1 MDFIKIISEI
11 RDGNAKSFKL
21 LYDAYSSKFKGIA
34 YRYTNDSSVANDMVQ
49 ESFIKIYKNINSYK
63 GDGNFEGWMKRILIN
78 NCLNNIKKEK
88 KYTFEISDVL
98 LDRPSSEWD
107 EAIDALSFDEI
118 LVLVNKLPI
127 GYKTVFNLSVFEG
140 YAHKEIGELLGI
152 SESASR
158 SQLTKAKSKL
168 KEELK
173 NINIFSSRA

>member
-11 RDGNAKSFKL
+11 REGNAKSFKL
-21 LYDAYSSKFKGIA
+21 LYATYAPKFKGIS
-34 YRYTNDSSVANDMVQ
+34 YRYTNDPDTANDMVQ

-78 NCLNNIKKEK
+78 NCLNHIKKEK
-88 KYTFEISDVL
+88 KYVFELRESLVEQ
-98 LDRPSSEWD
+98 PSSNWD
-107 EAIDALSFDEI
+107 EAIDVLSFDEI
-118 LVLVNKLPI
+118 LTVIDKLPL

-140 YAHKEIGELLGI
+140 YSHKEIGELIGI

-168 KEELK
+168 KEELTK
-173 NINIFSSRA
+173 MNVFSSIA